1 LYTPANHIPDQGS
14 RVLDFLLPA
23 LLTAFILIAA
33 MLYASVG
40 HAGAT
45 AYLAAMAL
53 FGLAPEVM
61 RPTALALNILVASIG
76 AFKFYRAGHFSW
88 PFFWPFAVASVPFA
102 YLGGS
107 LALPG
112 SLYRIILGLVLLF
125 AAYRMVG
132 LQSRGSLPE
141 KPKRLPLIS
150 AMITGGA
157 IGLLAGLTGIGGGII
172 LSPLIIF
179 FGLGSP
185 RQAAGISAMFILV
198 NSLAGLLGHLPAI
211 ENFHPW
217 LPFWALAAALGGWLG
232 AEYGSRRLGNQILLR
247 LLAIVLV
254 IAGLRMV
261 LQL

>member
-1 LYTPANHIPDQGS
+1 
-14 RVLDFLLPA
+14 
-23 LLTAFILIAA
+23 

-61 RPTALALNILVASIG
+61 RPTALALNVLVASIG

-102 YLGGS
+102 FLGGS

-112 SLYRIILGLVLLF
+112 ALYRIILGLVLLY
-125 AAYRMVG
+125 AAFRMVS
-132 LQSRGSLPE
+132 LKPLGSLPE
-141 KPKRLPLIS
+141 ELKRLPLIP
-150 AMITGGA
+150 AMIIGGT

-179 FGLGSP
+179 FGLGTP

-198 NSLAGLLGHLPAI
+198 NSLAGLLGQLPAV

-217 LPFWALAAALGGWLG
+217 LPFWAVAATLGGWFG
-232 AEYGSRRLGNQILLR
+232 AEYGSRRLGNLILLR